1 MPTKLAELVGCQV
14 TAGRNSPPEQRVI
27 LWMWIESERDSGQY
41 GSRESTLVPVS
52 STAHPDA
59 ARSIRSDYVDH
70 AHSKVRAGGSV
81 ATVQPNVR
89 SGITRRSSV
98 PNVSGH
104 GQVFRAQTSA
114 PQLKRGEGR

>member
-41 GSRESTLVPVS
+41 GSRESTLVPGS
-52 STAHPDA
+52 SAHPDA